1 MAAKPQLY
9 SIDDFEQYAAE
20 YLPKTVRDYFNGG
33 ALDSVTLNANRAAYS
48 KWYIRPRVLRDVSK
62 LKPQRRVF
70 HDGHEIRFPCCV
82 APAAMQKMAHPDG
95 EEATARG
102 CGAYGTA
109 MGLSSFS
116 TTSLEDA
123 KKQADAARHASGK
136 TGDSECVMQMYLF
149 ENRATTDDLVW
160 RAEKAGYKAIVL
172 TVDTPYFGRRLTE
185 IRNRFKLPSHL
196 KMANFPESLGVKTG
210 SHHRT
215 EELSKGGSSTTTTS
229 STPANKNDPSLT
241 WDVIPYLKSMTK
253 LPIWLKGILTPE
265 DALLASASY
274 MVWIGRPA
282 LWAIAYDGEA
292 GLVSA
297 LHILEDEFRACMAL
311 AGCSTLD
318 ELTPDLLMRVDSK
331 L

>member
-229 STPANKNDPSLT
+229 STPANKNVGGRVPVHFDGGVRRGS
-241 WDVIPYLKSMTK
+241 DIFK
-253 LPIWLKGILTPE
+253 
-265 DALLASASY
+265 ALCLGAD